1 MTHMFRTNILQ
12 IYHLFFLFFLS
23 SFSLHHTDQTHT
35 LHGY

>member
-1 MTHMFRTNILQ
+1 MFRTNILQ
-12 IYHLFFLFFLS
+12 IYLFFLFFPS